1 MNCLSFRCCVWVN
14 LFHFGLHGAAECNF
28 TPELLQQTFVAER
41 PSSRAK
47 ESVRRFGGEIEGIA
61 PEGDHQI
68 TVERPS
74 QLRHTVHHRGGQ
86 YHTGLDL
93 VVGEDRKET
102 FELGILQVDELRAVL
117 LTDALEG
124 LCQIADLVFQVVGQ
138 QQDIAPEFT
147 LRTAVA
153 EHPAE
158 RVHRA
163 FDA

>member
-1 MNCLSFRCCVWVN
+1 M
-14 LFHFGLHGAAECNF
+14 
-28 TPELLQQTFVAER
+28 
-41 PSSRAK
+41 
-47 ESVRRFGGEIEGIA
+47 
-61 PEGDHQI
+61 
-68 TVERPS
+68 
-74 QLRHTVHHRGGQ
+74 HHRGGQ

-93 VVGEDRKET
+93 VVGVDRKET